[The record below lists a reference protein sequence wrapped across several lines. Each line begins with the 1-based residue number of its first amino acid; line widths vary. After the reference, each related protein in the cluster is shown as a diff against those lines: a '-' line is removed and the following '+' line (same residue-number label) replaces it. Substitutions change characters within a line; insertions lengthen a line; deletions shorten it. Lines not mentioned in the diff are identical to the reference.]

1 MQTSSAAP
9 NPFNYR
15 RHEPEKTLLYQV
27 VAREWETWHAERQAD
42 TSRSPLPEYVAR
54 EMDAYLRCGILDHGF
69 LILSARRIGP
79 SIPSPVNF
87 ASTRAGNAACKAS
100 SSAVTRRHLRPP
112 GNTTVHFPCGIP
124 ALFSVKMHGPRFAVA
139 AAVVDLR
146 SPLAKAI

>member
-42 TSRSPLPEYVAR
+42 TSRSPLPQYVAH

-69 LILSARRIGP
+69 LILS
-79 SIPSPVNF
+79 
-87 ASTRAGNAACKAS
+87 CE
-100 SSAVTRRHLRPP
+100 
-112 GNTTVHFPCGIP
+112 
-124 ALFSVKMHGPRFAVA
+124 A
-139 AAVVDLR
+139 AAGVGA
-146 SPLAKAI
+146 LAIFAIRTLTRGAQA